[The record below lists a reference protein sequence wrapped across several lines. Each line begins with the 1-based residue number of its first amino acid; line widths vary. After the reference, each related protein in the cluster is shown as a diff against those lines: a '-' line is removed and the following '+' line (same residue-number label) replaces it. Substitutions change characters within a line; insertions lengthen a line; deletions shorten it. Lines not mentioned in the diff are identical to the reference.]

1 MTSFTSNP
9 NLDLQ
14 LERSI
19 PVSPEKVWAAWTQPE
34 LMVQWFTPAP
44 WKTVFCNVDLHPGGR
59 FHVTMG
65 SPEGEQF
72 PNNSCILEAI
82 PNRLL
87 VFTSV
92 MGEDFRP
99 KSPSNGADN
108 LAFTARIA
116 LESTAT
122 GGTLYSATA
131 MHADPEGRQRH
142 AEMGFQEGC
151 GAALDQL
158 VALMS

>member
-1 MTSFTSNP
+1 VSTFPSDP
-9 NLDLQ
+9 NLDLH

-44 WKTVFCNVDLHPGGR
+44 WKTVFCDVDLRLGGR
-59 FHVTMG
+59 FHVTME

-87 VFTSV
+87 VFSSV

-108 LAFTARIA
+108 LAFTALIA

-142 AEMGFQEGC
+142 AEMGFQEGW

-158 VALMS
+158 VALML